1 MNRHPDEALRLRRH
15 LRVGTWNANGLSP
28 LAQQLCVNQDLDV
41 LVVTEVHQHTVDE
54 DQWVVAEQAKI
65 EDKFA
70 GIAILMKEEVR
81 RSRLTRF
88 KNSIC
93 HNQSKALEHLH
104 YWSIHANSR
113 QENPSR

>member
-15 LRVGTWNANGLSP
+15 LWVGTWNANGLSP
-28 LAQQLCVNQDLDV
+28 LTQQLCVNQDLDA
-41 LVVTEVHQHTVDE
+41 LVVTEVHQYTVDE

-81 RSRLTRF
+81 RSIIYSGSLGSRIAHVR
-88 KNSIC
+88 I
-93 HNQSKALEHLH
+93 KAKPSNI
-104 YWSIHANSR
+104 SIHANSR